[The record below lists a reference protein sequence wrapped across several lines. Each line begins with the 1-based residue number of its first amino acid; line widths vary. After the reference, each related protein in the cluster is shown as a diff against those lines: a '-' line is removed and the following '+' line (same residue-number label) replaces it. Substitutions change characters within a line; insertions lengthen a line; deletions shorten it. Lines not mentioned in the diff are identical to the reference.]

1 MGRRLARTLVER
13 GDDVVAFVRSAAQI
27 TDLTELGAHVALV
40 DLEKDDAVAVSF
52 ELEGADAVVFAAGAG
67 PGSGAPRKAAAPRA
81 RAARRADAAERAAAG
96 RHVLGASRGVEAAR
110 ADERP
115 DGVDDVFWAYLRAK
129 AAAEDD
135 LRARTDLQWT
145 IVRPGRLTD
154 DPGVGL
160 VALAPVGDGD
170 PPRGPR
176 RTPGAAAG
184 ERTDVT
190 RDDVALV
197 LAAVLHEPRSAG
209 LVLDLVGGDRPVEDA
224 LADVLP

>member
-67 PGSGAPRKAAAPRA
+67 PGSGAPRKDAVDRAGAALL
-81 RAARRADAAERAAAG
+81 ADAAERAGVG
-96 RHVLGASRGVEAAR
+96 RYVLVSSRGVEAAR

-135 LRARTDLQWT
+135 LRARADLRWT

-154 DPGVGL
+154 EPGVGL
-160 VALAPVGDGD
+160 VALAPWATATSPAASGASPV
-170 PPRGPR
+170 PRWASGP
-176 RTPGAAAG
+176 T
-184 ERTDVT
+184 
-190 RDDVALV
+190 
-197 LAAVLHEPRSAG
+197 
-209 LVLDLVGGDRPVEDA
+209 
-224 LADVLP
+224 